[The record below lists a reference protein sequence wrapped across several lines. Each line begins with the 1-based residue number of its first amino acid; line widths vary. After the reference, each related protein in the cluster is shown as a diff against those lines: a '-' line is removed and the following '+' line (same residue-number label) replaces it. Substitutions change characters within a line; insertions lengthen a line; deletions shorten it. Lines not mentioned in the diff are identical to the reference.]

1 MKRAL
6 RWIIPLLVLL
16 LVLAGVGRMMA
27 ARKAQQAAQQPARA
41 ESLVELAPTD
51 VVIARPRAFTQN
63 LPVSGSLKA
72 VTSAAVKARVAGELQ
87 NLTVREGDAVTAGQV
102 IARIDPTEY
111 QSRVRQAQEQ
121 ADAAKAQIDIAQRQY
136 DNNKAL
142 VEQGFISRT
151 ALDTSLA
158 NLNAA
163 TSSHKAAIAAT
174 DVARK
179 ALDDTVLRSPI
190 AGVVATRLA
199 QPGERVA
206 IDARVIEV
214 VDLSRLE
221 LEATLPAADS
231 ASVRIGQAARLV
243 VEGFDGPVDARV
255 ARINPVAQAAS
266 RSVVVYLS
274 VQGRAGLRQGLFA
287 QGSLATGETTT
298 LAVPLTAVRTDKP
311 QPYVQLVVDDRV
323 VHRTVATGAR
333 GVADGEPV
341 VAISG
346 IDDGARVLV
355 GTVGALREGTRTR
368 AAALKS
374 APPASPAS
382 SPSSAPR

>member
-87 NLTVREGDAVTAGQV
+87 NLTVREGDAVAAGQV

-179 ALDDTVLRSPI
+179 ALDDTVHPFSTCFYRRYP
-190 AGVVATRLA
+190 
-199 QPGERVA
+199 
-206 IDARVIEV
+206 
-214 VDLSRLE
+214 
-221 LEATLPAADS
+221 DS
-231 ASVRIGQAARLV
+231 WL
-243 VEGFDGPVDARV
+243 
-255 ARINPVAQAAS
+255 
-266 RSVVVYLS
+266 
-274 VQGRAGLRQGLFA
+274 
-287 QGSLATGETTT
+287 
-298 LAVPLTAVRTDKP
+298 
-311 QPYVQLVVDDRV
+311 
-323 VHRTVATGAR
+323 
-333 GVADGEPV
+333 
-341 VAISG
+341 
-346 IDDGARVLV
+346 
-355 GTVGALREGTRTR
+355 
-368 AAALKS
+368 
-374 APPASPAS
+374 
-382 SPSSAPR
+382 